1 MVPGAALPA
10 MLAYHDWGLT
20 VAQAGLIGSLT
31 PIGTLAGTLAVGVL
45 TDLILVLACSM
56 PR

>member
-1 MVPGAALPA
+1 MTLEGCDVIAYGAALPA

-31 PIGTLAGTLAVGVL
+31 VRRVFISFVTL
-45 TDLILVLACSM
+45 
-56 PR
+56 